1 MFSALPIDY
10 HELVDWTWPQFE
22 PYYQDL
28 NNRSLSPGTATEW
41 LADWSSISK
50 AAQETY
56 SRLYVAMTLNTADP
70 DSENRYTFFLSEV
83 YPQIEAAEQRLKQK
97 LLNSGLEPSGFE
109 IPLRNMRAEAEIFR
123 EENLPRLAEDRKLAA
138 QYNKVAGVQTVKWEG
153 QEVALAQLRPMLQNP
168 DRVVRERAWRLAAE
182 RWLVD
187 RSTIDDLW
195 RQLVAVRRQIA
206 ASAECTDYR
215 AYRWRELLRFDYTP
229 VDCATFHTA
238 IEEVMVPA
246 ATRVYERARQR
257 LHLDTVR
264 PWDLDFQIFTVN
276 YPAQQLFQEATELI
290 DKTAAIFQHVDP
302 QLSDYYNLMQR
313 EQLLDL
319 ASRKGKAPG
328 GYSIDFPVTRRPF
341 IFMNAACVGD
351 DVYTLL
357 HESGHAFHTFEML
370 HLPYYRQ
377 TQITME
383 IAELASQ
390 AMELLAAPYLSESH
404 GGFCNEPEAARAH
417 HEHLERLITLW
428 PLVALVDAFQ
438 HWVYTSSDGDDPA
451 ACDAKWVELQCR
463 YMPAID
469 WRDLDTEQMTGW
481 QHKGHLFEVPFYY
494 VEYGLSLLGAVQVW
508 RNALQNPATALANYR
523 RALSLGGT
531 KPLPELYAAA
541 DIKFAFDSGTLREA
555 VDLIES
561 VIAQQ
566 VN

>member
-1 MFSALPIDY
+1 
-10 HELVDWTWPQFE
+10 
-22 PYYQDL
+22 
-28 NNRSLSPGTATEW
+28 
-41 LADWSSISK
+41 
-50 AAQETY
+50 
-56 SRLYVAMTLNTADP
+56 
-70 DSENRYTFFLSEV
+70 
-83 YPQIEAAEQRLKQK
+83 
-97 LLNSGLEPSGFE
+97 
-109 IPLRNMRAEAEIFR
+109 
-123 EENLPRLAEDRKLAA
+123 
-138 QYNKVAGVQTVKWEG
+138 
-153 QEVALAQLRPMLQNP
+153 VALAQLRPILQNP

-182 RWLVD
+182 RWLID
-187 RSTIDDLW
+187 RGTINALW
-195 RQLVAVRRQIA
+195 QQLIAVRRQIA
-206 ASAECTDYR
+206 TSAECTDYR

-229 VDCATFHTA
+229 ADCATFHTA

-257 LHLDTVR
+257 LSLDTVR

-276 YPAQQLFQEATELI
+276 YPAQQLFHDVTELI
-290 DKTAAIFQHVDP
+290 IKTAAIFQGVDP
-302 QLSDYYNLMQR
+302 QLSDYYSLMQR

-341 IFMNAACVGD
+341 IFMNAAGVGD

-370 HLPYYRQ
+370 HLPYYKQ

-390 AMELLAAPYLSESH
+390 AMELLATPYLSESH
-404 GGFCNEPEAARAH
+404 GGFYTTPEAARVRR
-417 HEHLERLITLW
+417 EHLERLITLW

-451 ACDAKWVELQCR
+451 ACDAKWAELQCR
-463 YMPAID
+463 YMPAIN
-469 WRDLDTEQMTGW
+469 WHGLDIEQMTGW

-508 RNALQNPATALANYR
+508 HNALKDPKTALANYR

-531 KPLPELYAAA
+531 KSLPELYAAA
-541 DIKFAFDSGTLREA
+541 GAKFAFDAGALREA
-555 VDLIES
+555 AELMES
-561 VIAQQ
+561 VITY
-566 VN
+566 